1 MQSSPGVGSIQVNL
15 AGQRALV
22 TGGGRGIGRALA
34 LGLARSHAD
43 VAIVYH
49 EHAEAAQQT
58 AAEARAMGVRALAVQ
73 ADTGDEA
80 SVQRMLQQVV
90 DEFGGLHILVNNAGT
105 LSRVPFLDLPF
116 DEWRRVMQTNL
127 DGPFLVGQA
136 VARHMIA
143 SGTRGSIVNVTSA
156 NQAVLAPNLTH
167 YVVSKTGAWALTRQM
182 AFELAAYGIRVN
194 ALAPGLTETDLNRA
208 DLANPDFRNGRLSR
222 IPLDFIGETE
232 DQVGA
237 LLFLVSDAARYVT
250 GTAVVVDGGAML
262 MGPAARPPARPPP
275 RPGAA

>member
-1 MQSSPGVGSIQVNL
+1 MQVDL
-15 AGQRALV
+15 AGRRALV

-34 LGLARSHAD
+34 LGLAGSKAD

-49 EHAEAAQQT
+49 QDAEAAERV
-58 AAEARAMGVRALAVQ
+58 AAEGRALGVRALAVQ
-73 ADTGDEA
+73 ADTAEPTA
-80 SVQRMLQQVV
+80 VQGMLQQVL
-90 DEFGGLHILVNNAGT
+90 DEFGGLDILVNNAGT
-105 LSRVPFLDLPF
+105 LSRAPFLDLTL
-116 DEWRRVMQTNL
+116 DEWRRVLRTNL
-127 DGPFLVGQA
+127 DGYFVVAQA
-136 VARHMIA
+136 VARHMVA
-143 SGTRGSIVNVTSA
+143 SGTRGCIVNVTSS

-208 DLANPDFRNGRLSR
+208 DLAHPAFRSGRLGR
-222 IPLDFIGETE
+222 IPLDFIGEPE

-250 GTAVVVDGGAML
+250 GTAIVVDGGAVL
-262 MGPAARPPARPPP
+262 MGPASRPQPP
-275 RPGAA
+275 GH